1 MKTLD
6 ELMQHL
12 RESGIAISEERQRR
26 ELKNIGY
33 YHGYKGY
40 RFAGVA
46 SNRFHI
52 TDFSQI
58 VALNDFDMEVKTL
71 LYSKVMLI
79 ETALKNHVLEAVLA
93 DAQSTSFDQVYAKS
107 MTAYQTHK
115 GTKAYKS
122 ALLKRMRLKSEVDTL
137 MMQRYRCSAPVIQH
151 FLDED
156 RSVPL
161 WALFEVMTLGTF
173 GTFYSCLAQ
182 QVQNVVV
189 AGLHMPSNFDSA
201 SILGNIIF
209 ALKDLRNAVAHN
221 GVTVDVRFKNASV
234 NHDIGKML
242 AADAGVNMIDFSEIT
257 DYVILIAYLL
267 FKLQIPEDDIASFL
281 NSYRNILNR
290 YKPLLPQP
298 IFSRLVHT
306 NAFHKLSRTEQFI
319 YTGTAN
325 ADDISHV

>member
-1 MKTLD
+1 
-6 ELMQHL
+6 
-12 RESGIAISEERQRR
+12 
-26 ELKNIGY
+26 
-33 YHGYKGY
+33 
-40 RFAGVA
+40 
-46 SNRFHI
+46 
-52 TDFSQI
+52 
-58 VALNDFDMEVKTL
+58 
-71 LYSKVMLI
+71 
-79 ETALKNHVLEAVLA
+79 
-93 DAQSTSFDQVYAKS
+93 
-107 MTAYQTHK
+107 
-115 GTKAYKS
+115 
-122 ALLKRMRLKSEVDTL
+122 
-137 MMQRYRCSAPVIQH
+137 
-151 FLDED
+151 
-156 RSVPL
+156 
-161 WALFEVMTLGTF
+161 
-173 GTFYSCLAQ
+173 
-182 QVQNVVV
+182 
-189 AGLHMPSNFDSA
+189 MPSNFDSA